1 MQVDL
6 IAHTV
11 IAVGEGW
18 EQNTALSDVTPFA
31 HQYDASDPDTLVEF
45 AGRSCYQSWQRPNP
59 ATATN
64 KGYIANI
71 LSQGHFSVLEHAS
84 ATFYVQGVSRAL
96 THELIRHRHLSYSQ
110 LSQRFVNEDRE
121 DTLVLPPAAEGDGTA
136 KMLHEYAHSYALK
149 YYRALVGHYTDM
161 GLPRKQAREAAR
173 AVLPNQSETKLVV
186 TGNLRAWREV
196 IAKRNDPAADAEIQ
210 RFSKEILR
218 QLKQIAPHSF
228 QDMEED

>member
-6 IAHTV
+6 IAHTLLAPDRETGE
-11 IAVGEGW
+11 IALRHVSPY
-18 EQNTALSDVTPFA
+18 TD
-31 HQYDASDPDTLVEF
+31 QYDAQDADTLAEF

-64 KGYIANI
+64 EGYLANI
-71 LSQGHFSVLEHAS
+71 LGQGHFSVLEHAS

-121 DTLVLPPAAEGDGTA
+121 DDLVLPPAAEGDEVATQI
-136 KMLHEYAHSYALK
+136 HQQAHAWAHRFYED
-149 YYRALVGHYTDM
+149 LVVHYTGK

-173 AVLPNQSETKLVV
+173 AVLPNQQETKLAVS
-186 TGNLRAWREV
+186 GNMRAWRDV

-210 RFSKEILR
+210 RFAAEVLR
-218 QLKQIAPHSF
+218 QLKTVAPNMF
-228 QDMEED
+228 QDFGEVD

>member
-1 MQVDL
+1 MKVDL

-11 IAVGEGW
+11 IHKPLEGV
-18 EQNTALSDVTPFA
+18 SPFTD
-31 HQYDASDPDTLVEF
+31 QGDAWDMDTLVEF

-59 ATATN
+59 KTATN
-64 KGYIANI
+64 EGYLANI
-71 LSQGHFSVLEHAS
+71 IAQGHFSVLEHAS

-121 DTLVLPPAAEGDGTA
+121 DDLVLPPAAEGDEVA
-136 KMLHEYAHSYALK
+136 EELHKAAHADAHIH
-149 YYRALVGHYTDM
+149 YRALVDHYTSK

-173 AVLPNQSETKLVV
+173 AVLPNQQETKLVV
-186 TGNLRAWREV
+186 TGNMRAWRDV

-210 RFSKEILR
+210 RFAAEVLK
-218 QLKQIAPHSF
+218 QLKTIAPNTF
-228 QDMEED
+228 QDM

>member
-1 MQVDL
+1 MKVDL

-11 IAVGEGW
+11 LASPQGFAEH
-18 EQNTALSDVTPFA
+18 TPYVD
-31 HQYDASDPDTLVEF
+31 QYDAADPDTLVEF

-59 ATATN
+59 KTATN
-64 KGYIANI
+64 EGYIANI
-71 LSQGHFSVLEHAS
+71 LEQGHFSVLEHAT

-121 DTLVLPPAAEGDGTA
+121 DDLVLPPAAEGDPDAIAIHQMAHRQAHGA
-136 KMLHEYAHSYALK
+136 YAQ
-149 YYRALVGHYTDM
+149 LVDHYTSK

-173 AVLPNQSETKLVV
+173 AVLPNQQETKIVV

-196 IAKRNDPAADAEIQ
+196 IAKRTDPAADAEIQ
-210 RFSKEILR
+210 RFAAEVLR
-218 QLKQIAPHSF
+218 QLREITPNSF
-228 QDMEED
+228 QDFEEVS